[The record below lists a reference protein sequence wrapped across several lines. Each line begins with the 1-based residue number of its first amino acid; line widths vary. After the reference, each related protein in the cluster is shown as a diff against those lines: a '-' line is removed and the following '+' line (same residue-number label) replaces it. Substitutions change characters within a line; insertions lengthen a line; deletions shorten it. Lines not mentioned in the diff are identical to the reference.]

1 LICHIAQM
9 TGSVNPRI
17 GDQRGF
23 FSTSGWQY
31 QGVCFDLLVQ
41 SQAHDQS
48 TSDRPQGPRQGQLS
62 SKFVV
67 FEASAIDLTAG
78 RQNAQSN
85 GQIKPARVFG
95 QVCGRQVDRDALIAG
110 ELKT

>member
-1 LICHIAQM
+1 VRF
-9 TGSVNPRI
+9 G
-17 GDQRGF
+17 
-23 FSTSGWQY
+23 
-31 QGVCFDLLVQ
+31 LLVQ

-48 TSDRPQGPRQGQLS
+48 TSDRPQGPRQRQLS

-67 FEASAIDLTAG
+67 FEASAIDLTACC
-78 RQNAQSN
+78 QNAQSN

-95 QVCGRQVDRDALIAG
+95 QVRGRQVDCDALIAG